1 MSDDMEASI
10 EALKTAIEIEIQGY
24 DNFKRF
30 EAQTQND
37 AGKRVFAQLARDEE
51 KHREILEEQLNKLV
65 EGKGWEEVEIPMSVV
80 EEVAP
85 QIREKAI
92 ETKGE
97 SAVGELDAL
106 NTALDL
112 EKKASAFF
120 RAKAEE
126 TEIVEAKSLFIRL
139 AEWEDTH
146 YDLIKAEIDN
156 INHTGFWL
164 DFQEFK
170 MDGMY

>member
-1 MSDDMEASI
+1 MSEEI
-10 EALKTAIEIEIQGY
+10 EESKKALQTAIEIEIQGY
-24 DNFKRF
+24 DTFIKFAKTTEN
-30 EAQTQND
+30 EA
-37 AGKRVFAQLARDEE
+37 GRRVFNQLAKDEMR
-51 KHREILEEQLNKLV
+51 HREILEEQLNKLQA
-65 EGKGWEEVEIPMSVV
+65 GQPWENVEIPHSVI

-97 SAVGELDAL
+97 TAVGELDAL

-112 EKKASAFF
+112 EKKASTFF
-120 RAKAEE
+120 REQAKL
-126 TEIVEAKSLFIRL
+126 TEIDEAKSLFLRL

-146 YDLIKAEIDN
+146 YDIIKAEIDN